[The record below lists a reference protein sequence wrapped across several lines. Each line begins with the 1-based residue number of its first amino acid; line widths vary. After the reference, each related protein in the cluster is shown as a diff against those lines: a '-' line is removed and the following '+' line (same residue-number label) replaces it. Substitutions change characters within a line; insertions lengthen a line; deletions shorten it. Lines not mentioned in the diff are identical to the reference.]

1 MICDAHVHVGYFNR
15 RGYDAPFYYS
25 PRRICS
31 VLKRCGVWEFIFS
44 STSMQTV
51 GVRFSDVHREAREV
65 CRLFGRGAHPF
76 LWITIDYL
84 KYDPNLSV
92 LHEGFYEGVKLHGQE
107 TPWLTVYEKELESI
121 LTTAEEQEMPVMLH
135 TGLGNEARSLGYLPH
150 ILRHASVKFNLAHG
164 KPTDDVVRC
173 LQTADQT
180 FVDVSCMGEE
190 GIDRVIRAGYAD
202 RLLWGTDFP
211 VLSARSGEPL
221 TQGMRRSLAW
231 RMRVLPS
238 IRLDDNFARFLGMP
252 IEKQGAASAMQNAAP
267 CRGTRSSGYFE

>member
-1 MICDAHVHVGYFNR
+1 
-15 RGYDAPFYYS
+15 
-25 PRRICS
+25 
-31 VLKRCGVWEFIFS
+31 
-44 STSMQTV
+44 MQTV

-107 TPWLTVYEKELESI
+107 TPWLTVYEKELEAI

-190 GIDRVIRAGYAD
+190 GIDRVIRVGYAD

-238 IRLDDNFARFLGMP
+238 IRLDDNFARFLGMS
-252 IEKQGAASAMQNAAP
+252 IEKRGAASAMQNAAP